1 MNGRRQFF
9 SAIGLGSLFAGMAA
23 AVPDDVFA
31 APEKARPALRPMPP
45 EERPEYKVV
54 AVPAGDSVENV
65 FNAVTREGFQYAG
78 STHRY
83 GQTEFIFVKW
93 VSVGPTLTGSDKV
106 VPLER

>member
-23 AVPDDVFA
+23 AVPDE
-31 APEKARPALRPMPP
+31 APEKARPSLRPMPP

-54 AVPAGDSVENV
+54 AVPAGDSIENV
-65 FNAVTREGFQYAG
+65 FNAVAEGFRYAG